1 MAMAATRAI
10 PPEDRRVITAAEAEQ
25 ALGIKAA
32 TVRKW
37 ASRHR
42 IFAVSIGDDG
52 QRWYRLDQ
60 VLQLAERRLLT

>member
-1 MAMAATRAI
+1 VKA
-10 PPEDRRVITAAEAEQ
+10 PPEDRRIITATEAEH

-37 ASRHR
+37 ASRR
-42 IFAVSIGDDG
+42 RLFAVSVGRDG

-60 VLQLAERRLLT
+60 VLELAARR